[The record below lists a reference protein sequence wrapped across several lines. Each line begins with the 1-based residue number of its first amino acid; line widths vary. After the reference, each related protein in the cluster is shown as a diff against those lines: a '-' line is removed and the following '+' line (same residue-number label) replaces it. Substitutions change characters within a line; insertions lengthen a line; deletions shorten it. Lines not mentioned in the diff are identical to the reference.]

1 VQPVVDSEL
10 GRQLDQVAVAPA
22 DEVIETLDWGTVEHD
37 RAGEP
42 TRLLRRL
49 QDKDVQTAPPKPVGR
64 RQPRETSAQNA
75 DAGR

>member
-1 VQPVVDSEL
+1 
-10 GRQLDQVAVAPA
+10 
-22 DEVIETLDWGTVEHD
+22 VIETLDWGTVEHD